1 MKLILLS
8 LITIFLIICVLF
20 YEYFQMKQNLS
31 KLNELKETFVE
42 DQTLEQ
48 PPVITSSSSLCD
60 NVDVSDRK
68 LDIFTMNTL
77 FGELNKNLN
86 NMSDNIMS
94 YYNLL

>member
-1 MKLILLS
+1 
-8 LITIFLIICVLF
+8 
-20 YEYFQMKQNLS
+20 MKQKLS

-48 PPVITSSSSLCD
+48 PPVIASSSSLCD

-77 FGELNKNLN
+77 IGELNKNLN